1 LINTELDA
9 ADVSSYDDSHTVGKP
24 DILQGDKTIV
34 LATQNPDQPRPVWR
48 RRRQIPVSAIVGW
61 SLAAV
66 GLGWLLVSAVI
77 GLSSAV

>member
-1 LINTELDA
+1 MMIA
-9 ADVSSYDDSHTVGKP
+9 
-24 DILQGDKTIV
+24 ILLVNRIFSRGDETIV
-34 LATQNPDQPRPVWR
+34 LASQNPDQTRPVWR